1 MFDGSELSAVYGDS
15 YLGGDMLPPPAIQQN
30 NQNNQSAPTHVVQ
43 AQVAPDVQY
52 NVPEQVYTQQNMS
65 QTSPQSTKKQEVYS
79 QESFWDRMGY
89 KKGDVFKLFM
99 FALVIVLAISMDKLL
114 FHYMKN
120 YIDENM
126 MNSTN
131 EFLLRLSYP
140 VMIVIVIWILKSL

>member
-15 YLGGDMLPPPAIQQN
+15 QLGGEMLAPPAIQQN
-30 NQNNQSAPTHVVQ
+30 NNNMQQ

-52 NVPEQVYTQQNMS
+52 TVPEQVYQQQQPTTQ
-65 QTSPQSTKKQEVYS
+65 PAKKAETAYIQD
-79 QESFWDRMGY
+79 SFWDRMGY

-99 FALVIVLAISMDKLL
+99 FALVILLAISMDKLL
-114 FHYMKN
+114 FHYMKG
-120 YIDENM
+120 YIEENM

-140 VMIVIVIWILKSL
+140 VMIIVVIWILKSL